1 MRGKTPVSL
10 GLVYRSIPAIPFILI
25 SSTVFF
31 GFSSISIYFEVKI
44 LILLFLTSLML
55 TLGDYFLMYGLRK
68 YSIRAVISA
77 TSINP
82 IITMIWL
89 VGSGIERITAI
100 IVVGTVITILGV
112 AIVTLQQDERK
123 DDQSNPLYGVLI
135 GLTVAILFGSMIY
148 IDVYLLST
156 LDTNGYTYNGM
167 KIVGPGGLGLFF
179 YILLPKYRESY
190 AKEERA
196 AKWRSFKYLFLSGI
210 VGWVIGASLMFY
222 TIDQVGAAIP
232 IPIINIH
239 PMLAVIFTAFLGI
252 EKLNRYHGLGILAV
266 VVGTF
271 VLAV

>member
-1 MRGKTPVSL
+1 
-10 GLVYRSIPAIPFILI
+10 
-25 SSTVFF
+25 
-31 GFSSISIYFEVKI
+31 
-44 LILLFLTSLML
+44 ML

-123 DDQSNPLYGVLI
+123 DD
-135 GLTVAILFGSMIY
+135 IY

-167 KIVGPGGLGLFF
+167 KIVGLGGLGLFF